1 MDGIP
6 IGREA
11 CFIEHNLGIQIAR
24 LLQKPVN
31 NCVPHKITP
40 SAAYAEILNFI
51 VTMNITKQDL
61 IDGKIKNVYENIIYS
76 KVRGDYIASKW
87 KRVHLPILPNY
98 LKTFNFKVC
107 YDLLPCKTKFVDFGL
122 DTDSRC
128 NFCNLHPDTHPHI
141 FSKCKMLLYVWKF
154 LDKIMEILTFKFR
167 FEKRR
172 HMYDYMLM
180 GKIIKSEEIP
190 VVYLNTLVNH
200 KIWIVSRK
208 IQFEKV
214 DFDFGVFKT
223 SIIRSL
229 EARKRIENTGR
240 IKHCQKIECIEKL
253 CEAAI
258 TANSLVRDM
267 SNR

>member
-1 MDGIP
+1 
-6 IGREA
+6 
-11 CFIEHNLGIQIAR
+11 
-24 LLQKPVN
+24 
-31 NCVPHKITP
+31 
-40 SAAYAEILNFI
+40 
-51 VTMNITKQDL
+51 
-61 IDGKIKNVYENIIYS
+61 
-76 KVRGDYIASKW
+76 
-87 KRVHLPILPNY
+87 
-98 LKTFNFKVC
+98 
-107 YDLLPCKTKFVDFGL
+107 
-122 DTDSRC
+122 
-128 NFCNLHPDTHPHI
+128 
-141 FSKCKMLLYVWKF
+141 MLLYVWKF

-240 IKHCQKIECIEKL
+240 IKHCQKI
-253 CEAAI
+253 
-258 TANSLVRDM
+258 VY
-267 SNR
+267 